1 MYSLTICFGPSA
13 TTWSLIFKEE
23 VKAGEVYNA
32 YVDNKVSATESDILI
47 GSDDFGQS
55 YAILFAD
62 IHGILLEDLELAQEL
77 RILRSLDNARGEVK
91 ARQRATTDPVIRA
104 ASQGPAVLQPRFNG

>member
-13 TTWSLIFKEE
+13 TTWAFVFKEKEKAEAIYNIANHNKNGGQFE
-23 VKAGEVYNA
+23 V
-32 YVDNKVSATESDILI
+32 VDDY
-47 GSDDFGQS
+47 GQHAS
-55 YAILFAD
+55 FFYGGV
-62 IHGILLEDLELAQEL
+62 HGVLLEDLELTQEL

-91 ARQRATTDPVIRA
+91 ARQRASTDPVIRA

>member
-13 TTWSLIFKEE
+13 TTWAFVFKDE
-23 VKAGEVYNA
+23 VKARLMKRA
-32 YVDNKVSATESDILI
+32 ATSNPEHATHFNI
-47 GSDDFGQS
+47 SDDFGQDS
-55 YAILFAD
+55 DFAFAAV
-62 IHGILLEDLELAQEL
+62 HGVLLEDIELTQEL